1 MKLRTRLNLVVA
13 GLTATFAV
21 VLIGEEIRSTR
32 LSLREEIAAGNR
44 VASQL
49 LGRLAAIYSREGGA
63 DQVHRFLDELGRVR
77 ANDITLETETGEVL
91 YRSPPATYKA
101 GRVAPAWFSQL
112 LAPDAPR
119 NVFALPGGTRL
130 TVQAEVSRALL
141 DAWDDLV
148 RLLALAVAML
158 IVVNGLALWLVDRA
172 LAPFPVIAAGLARIE
187 SGDLG
192 ARLPPLAGHEASTM
206 GAAFNRMAQA
216 VQDKV
221 AAERKARDA
230 ELRLEERRELARI
243 VDQRLEEERRAIA
256 HELHDEFGQSVT
268 AIRALAQAI
277 AVQAGTRDAATRETA
292 ELISGEAARLY
303 DNMHGLI
310 PRLTPLAL
318 DTLGLA
324 GTLENL
330 FRDWQRRFPAV
341 TLTVRHEIPADL
353 GPSVALAIYRVVQE
367 GLINALRHAQSTRVD
382 VAVSAD
388 ASRIAISVRDDG
400 VGLPPDW
407 SRAGHFGLRGLAERV
422 AQLGGTFAVANAAN
436 GGVELTARIPLTV
449 AA

>member
-13 GLTATFAV
+13 GLTATFVV

-32 LSLREEIAAGNR
+32 LSLREEIAAANR

-49 LGRLAAIYSREGGA
+49 LGRLAANYSQEGGA
-63 DQVHRFLDELGRVR
+63 ERVLVFLGELGRVR
-77 ANDITLETETGEVL
+77 ANDITLETDAGEAL
-91 YRSPPATYKA
+91 YRSPASTYKA
-101 GRVAPAWFSQL
+101 GRTAPAWFSEL
-112 LAPDAPR
+112 LAPEAPR

-130 TVQAEVSRALL
+130 TVQAEVSRAVL
-141 DAWDDLV
+141 DAWDDLL
-148 RLLALAVAML
+148 RLLAVAGAML
-158 IVVNGLALWLVDRA
+158 VLVNGLALWLVDRA
-172 LAPFPVIAAGLARIE
+172 LAPFPVIATGLERLE
-187 SGDLG
+187 SGDL
-192 ARLPPLAGHEASTM
+192 AYRLPPLAGFEAASI

-221 AAERKARDA
+221 SAERKARDA

-243 VDQRLEEERRAIA
+243 VDQRLEEERRLIA

-277 AVQAGTRDAATRETA
+277 AVQAGERDPSTRETA
-292 ELISGEAARLY
+292 ELISAEAARLY

-310 PRLTPLAL
+310 PRLTPFAL

-324 GTLENL
+324 VSLENL
-330 FRDWQRRFPAV
+330 VRDWQRRFPSVA
-341 TLTVRHEIPADL
+341 LAVRHEIPADL

-367 GLINALRHAQSTRVD
+367 GLINALRHAQPSRVD

-388 ASRIAISVRDDG
+388 AKRIAVRVRDDG
-400 VGLPPDW
+400 VGLPEDW

-422 AQLGGTFAVANAAN
+422 AQLGGTFAVANADQ
-436 GGVELTARIPLTV
+436 GVEIVAEIPLGS